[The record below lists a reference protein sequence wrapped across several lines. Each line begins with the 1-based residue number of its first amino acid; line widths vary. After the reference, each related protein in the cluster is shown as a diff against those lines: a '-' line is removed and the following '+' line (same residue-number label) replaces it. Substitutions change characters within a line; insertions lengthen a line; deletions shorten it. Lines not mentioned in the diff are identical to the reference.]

1 MSNAISRRGFG
12 IRGPSRFCDAGR
24 PVPSIAPTRIAAI
37 ALSIGLLAGMFI
49 PIETP
54 AAELKTPFIYCSDL
68 FHPAMDP
75 DDHFDLATVFAMKTL
90 DIKAVILDNHIDR
103 PVQDQENGGGRI
115 PLQQMM
121 HITGTEVPWAIGL
134 KEKLRSRN
142 DQALDADPRWQGGV
156 RTILSVLQRSKEK
169 VVIKLSTGADFAAA
183 FNREPELIRAKVR
196 AVYLHAGNGA
206 GGAQTE
212 YNVGLDPISFERVFQ
227 SGVPIYWCPCFEGA
241 AFRTPHDGYETYFK
255 IPDQAA
261 MFDVCAPAVQRF
273 FAYAFARSKADPIRF
288 LTDDSNIQLP
298 GGQRHMWSTATLAHA
313 AGMRV
318 YRRGA
323 DDYVFLSP
331 DDAGCLGLSGNE
343 VKPFEFVPVRVV
355 ATRVEGDNAP
365 TDNPSPGT
373 IRVEREPSEPNAM
386 LFRQTDPDYGKIMN
400 SCLKNLFSQLG
411 RRGAPKN
418 GAQ

>member
-1 MSNAISRRGFG
+1 MTPW
-12 IRGPSRFCDAGR
+12 IRQA
-24 PVPSIAPTRIAAI
+24 VAASI
-37 ALSIGLLAGMFI
+37 IGLVGTASL
-49 PIETP
+49 PIDASP
-54 AAELKTPFIYCSDL
+54 AEPQTPFIYCSDL

-90 DIKAVILDNHIDR
+90 DIRAVILDNHIDR
-103 PVQDQENGGGRI
+103 PTQDQENGGGRI

-121 HITGTEVPWAIGL
+121 HITGTQVPWAIGL

-156 RTILSVLQRSKEK
+156 QTILSVLQQSKDK

-212 YNVGLDPISFERVFQ
+212 YNVGLDPISFERVFE

-241 AFRTPHDGYETYFK
+241 AFKPPRDGYETYFQ

-261 MFDVCAPAVQRF
+261 IFDVCSPAVQRF
-273 FAYAFARSKADPIRF
+273 FAYAFARSKADPIGV
-288 LTDDSNIQLP
+288 LAQDSPSPLP
-298 GGQRHMWSTATLAHA
+298 GGARHMWSTPTLAHA
-313 AGMRV
+313 AGLRI
-318 YRRGA
+318 YRRGV
-323 DDYVFLSP
+323 DDYVFLAP
-331 DDAGCLGLSGNE
+331 DDAGRLGLSGHE
-343 VKPFEFVPVRVV
+343 VKPFEFAPVRVV
-355 ATRVEGDNAP
+355 ATRVEGDDAP
-365 TDNPSPGT
+365 TDNPALGA
-373 IRVEREPSEPNAM
+373 IRVEREPSKPNAM
-386 LFRQTDPDYGKIMN
+386 VFRQTDPDYGKIMN

-411 RRGAPKN
+411 R
-418 GAQ
+418 